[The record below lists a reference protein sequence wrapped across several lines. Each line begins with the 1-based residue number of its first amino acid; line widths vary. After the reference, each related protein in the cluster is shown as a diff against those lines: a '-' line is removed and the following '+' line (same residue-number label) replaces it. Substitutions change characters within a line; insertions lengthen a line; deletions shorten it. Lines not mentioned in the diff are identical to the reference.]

1 LGFFGGLGIKLVV
14 GRGMIGHFPLH
25 ANAKKA
31 SCFAGSY
38 HLGLSGAALD
48 PFDPEEIAAIS
59 HASTQITA
67 LVRRVDNGIGPRP
80 VQLPDGIVMVTNRCI
95 GSSETAADR
104 SGLLKMPGCAEFMHL
119 PFYLSRDRN
128 FHIAAGSH
136 PLACQTDVPSCCAN
150 SPLTFPHTMRLL
162 SWICFFLVAF
172 AIQGTLSPLHA
183 DEAKNLFKQGRQA
196 ELREDYITAYQDYR
210 QAWLAK
216 PKDMEYKEAYTRL
229 RFQAAAQY
237 VEMAKKLRDQGQLN
251 DALTDYLR
259 ALEIDPT
266 YEEAR
271 QEADRLRARINGSAP
286 QADLDQS
293 GVTSPTSQRE
303 LRELGGPLQ
312 LKPLSDVPMTIH
324 MVADTKEIY
333 KTIGKLAGINV
344 LFDPDYTSKRIP
356 IDLDRVTLADAL
368 RSVAF
373 VSQTFWRPVTSDTIF
388 VAADTRT
395 KRTELEAQAV
405 QTFYL
410 GNITQANDLNEV
422 LNAVRNLMDTTVKMQ
437 AVPSQNAIVM
447 RGTPDQLLLAQ
458 KIIDDL
464 DKAKAEVVVDIAVL
478 EVNKDLLRNIG
489 LQLPGS
495 IGVQLQSSTAATTGT
510 TSTTS
515 TTSTTTSTTSTSSG
529 LTLNDLGNLNATN
542 FGISI
547 GAATLNMLLTD
558 SDTRVLQNPQIRA
571 VDGEKANLK
580 IGSRVPIAT
589 GSFSPGAGIAAA
601 GISPLVS
608 TQFSYIDVGVQ
619 IEMTPT
625 IHYDDDVS
633 MKLHIIVSNI
643 TSYSNLG
650 GIEQPVIGNQEIQQ
664 TIRMKEGSANLLGG
678 ILQHSQSLTVGGTPG
693 LGEIPLLKYLFSS
706 QQTETV
712 NDEIVFVLIPH
723 LVRGIDLSPLN
734 LRTIDTGTGTNV
746 SLREV
751 PQTPD
756 VSSALITRTGH
767 SALTF
772 EPSTPPMG
780 AAEAAN
786 QAVSQMAQNAE
797 SAGEGPAPAGPSSPM
812 TLSFTPQQS
821 VHKVG
826 TTFQMQMDLTG
837 GHDVFSVPTQL
848 HYDPKVLELI
858 NVDTGDLLAKDG
870 QTTATVHR
878 DEGNGDVTIST
889 SRPPGVKGITGN
901 GNLCTLTFL
910 AKAPGDATIQV
921 TKAAAR
927 NSAQSILPVLAGSPA
942 IVHVQ

>member
-1 LGFFGGLGIKLVV
+1 
-14 GRGMIGHFPLH
+14 
-25 ANAKKA
+25 
-31 SCFAGSY
+31 
-38 HLGLSGAALD
+38 
-48 PFDPEEIAAIS
+48 
-59 HASTQITA
+59 
-67 LVRRVDNGIGPRP
+67 
-80 VQLPDGIVMVTNRCI
+80 
-95 GSSETAADR
+95 
-104 SGLLKMPGCAEFMHL
+104 
-119 PFYLSRDRN
+119 
-128 FHIAAGSH
+128 
-136 PLACQTDVPSCCAN
+136 
-150 SPLTFPHTMRLL
+150 
-162 SWICFFLVAF
+162 
-172 AIQGTLSPLHA
+172 
-183 DEAKNLFKQGRQA
+183 
-196 ELREDYITAYQDYR
+196 
-210 QAWLAK
+210 
-216 PKDMEYKEAYTRL
+216 
-229 RFQAAAQY
+229 
-237 VEMAKKLRDQGQLN
+237 
-251 DALTDYLR
+251 
-259 ALEIDPT
+259 
-266 YEEAR
+266 
-271 QEADRLRARINGSAP
+271 
-286 QADLDQS
+286 
-293 GVTSPTSQRE
+293 
-303 LRELGGPLQ
+303 
-312 LKPLSDVPMTIH
+312 
-324 MVADTKEIY
+324 
-333 KTIGKLAGINV
+333 
-344 LFDPDYTSKRIP
+344 
-356 IDLDRVTLADAL
+356 
-368 RSVAF
+368 
-373 VSQTFWRPVTSDTIF
+373 

-464 DKAKAEVVVDIAVL
+464 DKAKPEVVVDIAVL

-495 IGVQLQSSTAATTGT
+495 IGVQLQSSTAATTTGTTGT

-515 TTSTTTSTTSTSSG
+515 TTSTSTTSTSNG

-571 VDGEKANLK
+571 VDGEKATLK
-580 IGSRVPIAT
+580 IGSKVPIAT

-608 TQFSYIDVGVQ
+608 TQFSYIDVGVN
-619 IEMTPT
+619 IEMQPT
-625 IHYDDDVS
+625 IHYDGDVS
-633 MKLHIIVSNI
+633 MKLHIVVSNI
-643 TSYSNLG
+643 TSFSNLG
-650 GIEQPVIGNQEIQQ
+650 GIEQPVIGQQ
-664 TIRMKEGSANLLGG
+664 DLQQVIRMQEGQANLLGG
-678 ILQHSQSLTVGGTPG
+678 ILQHSESLTVGGTPG

-734 LRTIDTGTGTNV
+734 LRTIDTGTSSNV

-756 VSSALITRTGH
+756 IASAVINRTGH
-767 SALTF
+767 TPLTF
-772 EPSTPPMG
+772 EPSTPPAG

-786 QAVSQMAQNAE
+786 QAVSQMAQNMQT
-797 SAGEGPAPAGPSSPM
+797 AGENPPPAAGSSL

-826 TTFQMQMDLTG
+826 STFQMQMDLSG
-837 GHDVFSVPTQL
+837 GHDVFSVPMQL
-848 HYDPKVLELI
+848 HYNPKVLELI
-858 NVDTGDLLAKDG
+858 NVDTGNLLAKDG

-889 SRPPGVKGITGN
+889 SRPPGVKGITGD
-901 GNLCTLTFL
+901 GNLCTLTFM
-910 AKAPGDATIQV
+910 AKAPGDATVQV

-927 NSAQSILPVLAGSPA
+927 NSAQSILPVLASSPA

>member
-1 LGFFGGLGIKLVV
+1 
-14 GRGMIGHFPLH
+14 
-25 ANAKKA
+25 
-31 SCFAGSY
+31 
-38 HLGLSGAALD
+38 
-48 PFDPEEIAAIS
+48 
-59 HASTQITA
+59 
-67 LVRRVDNGIGPRP
+67 
-80 VQLPDGIVMVTNRCI
+80 
-95 GSSETAADR
+95 
-104 SGLLKMPGCAEFMHL
+104 MPGCAEFM
-119 PFYLSRDRN
+119 PFTPSRDRN
-128 FHIAAGSH
+128 FDIAASSH
-136 PLACQTDVPSCCAN
+136 PLAYLPDVSSSCAHPSLPI
-150 SPLTFPHTMRLL
+150 SRFVRLFGWL
-162 SWICFFLVAF
+162 CLIVVAF
-172 AIQGTLSPLHA
+172 AIQGTFSPLHA
-183 DEAKNLFKQGRQA
+183 DAAKKYFKQGKQA
-196 ELREDYITAYQDYR
+196 EIREDYITAYQDYR

-237 VEMAKKLRDQGQLN
+237 VELGKKLRDQGQLN
-251 DALTDYLR
+251 DALTDFLR
-259 ALEIDPT
+259 ALEVDPT
-266 YEEAR
+266 YEQAR
-271 QEADRLRARINGSAP
+271 QEADRTRAKINGSSAP
-286 QADLDQS
+286 AESDHS
-293 GVTSPTSQRE
+293 SVNSAANQRE
-303 LRELGGPLQ
+303 LQDLGGPLQ
-312 LKPLSDVPMTIH
+312 LKPLSDEPLTIH

-464 DKAKAEVVVDIAVL
+464 DKAKPEVVVDIAVL

-495 IGVQLQSSTAATTGT
+495 IGVQLQSSTAATTTGT
-510 TSTTS
+510 
-515 TTSTTTSTTSTSSG
+515 TTSTTTSTTGTTSTGST

-571 VDGEKANLK
+571 VDGEKATLK
-580 IGSRVPIAT
+580 IGSKVPIAT

-608 TQFSYIDVGVQ
+608 TQFSYIDVGVN
-619 IEMTPT
+619 IEMQPT
-625 IHYDDDVS
+625 IHYDGDVS
-633 MKLHIIVSNI
+633 MKLHIVVSNI

-650 GIEQPVIGNQEIQQ
+650 GISQPVIGQQ
-664 TIRMKEGSANLLGG
+664 DLQQVIRMREGQANLLGG
-678 ILQHSQSLTVGGTPG
+678 ILQHSESLTIGGTPG
-693 LGEIPLLKYLFSS
+693 LGEIPLIKYLFSS

-751 PQTPD
+751 PQASD
-756 VSSALITRTGH
+756 VSSAVISRTGH

-772 EPSTPPMG
+772 EPSTPPAG

-786 QAVSQMAQNAE
+786 QAVSQMAQNMQTAAE
-797 SAGEGPAPAGPSSPM
+797 SPAPAVAGSPM
-812 TLSFTPQQS
+812 SLSFAPQQS

-826 TTFQMQMDLTG
+826 STFQMQLDLSG
-837 GHDVFSVPTQL
+837 GHDVFSVPMQL
-848 HYDPKVLELI
+848 HYDPKVLELV
-858 NVDTGDLLAKDG
+858 NVDTGNLLAKDG

-901 GNLCTLTFL
+901 GNLVTLTFL
-910 AKAPGDATIQV
+910 AKAPGDATVQV

-927 NSAQSILPVLAGSPA
+927 NSAQTILPVLAGSPA

>member
-1 LGFFGGLGIKLVV
+1 
-14 GRGMIGHFPLH
+14 
-25 ANAKKA
+25 
-31 SCFAGSY
+31 
-38 HLGLSGAALD
+38 
-48 PFDPEEIAAIS
+48 
-59 HASTQITA
+59 
-67 LVRRVDNGIGPRP
+67 
-80 VQLPDGIVMVTNRCI
+80 
-95 GSSETAADR
+95 
-104 SGLLKMPGCAEFMHL
+104 MPL
-119 PFYLSRDRN
+119 PFYPSRDRN
-128 FHIAAGSH
+128 LDIAASSN
-136 PLACQTDVPSCCAN
+136 PLACPPDPSSSCA
-150 SPLTFPHTMRLL
+150 SSRRSLCRYVRLFG
-162 SWICFFLVAF
+162 WIGFFLMAF

-183 DEAKNLFKQGRQA
+183 NAAKKLFKQGKQA
-196 ELREDYITAYQDYR
+196 EIREDYITAYEDYR

-216 PKDMEYKEAYTRL
+216 PKDMEYKESYTRL

-237 VEMAKKLRDQGQLN
+237 VGLGKKLRDQGRLN
-251 DALTDYLR
+251 DALTDFLR
-259 ALEIDPT
+259 ALAIDPT

-271 QEADRLRARINGSAP
+271 QEADLLRAQINGSSALHAP
-286 QADLDQS
+286 SDHS
-293 GVTSPTSQRE
+293 GVTSATSQRE
-303 LRELGGPLQ
+303 LQDLGGPLH
-312 LKPLSDVPMTIH
+312 LKPLSDEPLTIH

-464 DKAKAEVVVDIAVL
+464 DKAKPEVVVDIAVL

-495 IGVQLQSSTAATTGT
+495 IGVQLQSSAAATTATTATTTPGLTGTTGT
-510 TSTTS
+510 TPPNLS
-515 TTSTTTSTTSTSSG
+515 
-529 LTLNDLGNLNATN
+529 LNDLGNLNATN

-547 GAATLNMLLTD
+547 GTATLNMLLTD

-571 VDGEKANLK
+571 VDGQKATLK
-580 IGSRVPIAT
+580 IGSKVPIAT

-608 TQFSYIDVGVQ
+608 TQFSYVDVGVTIDMQ
-619 IEMTPT
+619 PT
-625 IHYDDDVS
+625 IHYDGDVS
-633 MKLHIIVSNI
+633 MKLHIVVSNI

-650 GIEQPVIGNQEIQQ
+650 GIEQPVIGQQ
-664 TIRMKEGSANLLGG
+664 DLQQVIRMREGQANLLGG
-678 ILQHSQSLTVGGTPG
+678 ILQHSESLTVGGTPG

-751 PQTPD
+751 PQQSQD
-756 VSSALITRTGH
+756 VSSAVITRTGH
-767 SALTF
+767 TPLTF
-772 EPSTPPMG
+772 EPSTPPAG

-786 QAVSQMAQNAE
+786 QAVTQMAQMAQNAGANPPPAAAG
-797 SAGEGPAPAGPSSPM
+797 SAM
-812 TLSFTPQQS
+812 TLSFAPQQS

-826 TTFQMQMDLTG
+826 STFQMQMDLTG
-837 GHDVFSVPTQL
+837 GHDLFSVPMQL

-858 NVDTGDLLAKDG
+858 NVDTGTLLAKDG

-889 SRPPGVKGITGN
+889 SRPPGVKGITGD
-901 GNLCTLTFL
+901 GSLCTLTFL
-910 AKAPGDATIQV
+910 AKAPGDATVQV

>member
-1 LGFFGGLGIKLVV
+1 
-14 GRGMIGHFPLH
+14 M
-25 ANAKKA
+25 
-31 SCFAGSY
+31 
-38 HLGLSGAALD
+38 
-48 PFDPEEIAAIS
+48 
-59 HASTQITA
+59 
-67 LVRRVDNGIGPRP
+67 
-80 VQLPDGIVMVTNRCI
+80 
-95 GSSETAADR
+95 
-104 SGLLKMPGCAEFMHL
+104 
-119 PFYLSRDRN
+119 
-128 FHIAAGSH
+128 
-136 PLACQTDVPSCCAN
+136 
-150 SPLTFPHTMRLL
+150 
-162 SWICFFLVAF
+162 
-172 AIQGTLSPLHA
+172 LSPLHA
-183 DEAKNLFKQGRQA
+183 DAAKNYFKQGKQA
-196 ELREDYITAYQDYR
+196 EIREDYITAYQDYR

-216 PKDMEYKEAYTRL
+216 PKDMAYKEAYERL

-237 VEMAKKLRDQGQLN
+237 VEMGKKLRDQGHLN
-251 DALTDYLR
+251 DALTDFLR

-266 YEEAR
+266 YEAAQ
-271 QEADRLRARINGSAP
+271 QEAQRMRARINGSSAP
-286 QADLDQS
+286 EAESDHS
-293 GVTSPTSQRE
+293 SVNSPTSQRE
-303 LRELGGPLQ
+303 MQDLGGPLQ
-312 LKPLSDVPMTIH
+312 LKPLSDEPMTLH
-324 MVADTKEIY
+324 MVNDTKEIY

-464 DKAKAEVVVDIAVL
+464 DKAKPEVVVDIAVL

-495 IGVQLQSSTAATTGT
+495 IGIQLQSSTASTTGTTAT

-515 TTSTTTSTTSTSSG
+515 TTGTTSTSSG

-571 VDGEKANLK
+571 VDGEKATLK
-580 IGSRVPIAT
+580 IGSKVPIAT

-608 TQFSYIDVGVQ
+608 TQFSYIDVGVNL
-619 IEMTPT
+619 EMQPT
-625 IHYDDDVS
+625 IHYDGDVS
-633 MKLHIIVSNI
+633 MKLHIVVSNI
-643 TSYSNLG
+643 TSFSNLG
-650 GIEQPVIGNQEIQQ
+650 GIEQPVIGQQ
-664 TIRMKEGSANLLGG
+664 DLQQVIRMKEGQANLLGG
-678 ILQHSQSLTVGGTPG
+678 ILQHSESKTVGGTPG
-693 LGEIPLLKYLFSS
+693 LGEIPLLKYMFSS

-746 SLREV
+746 SLREL
-751 PQTPD
+751 PSSHD
-756 VSSALITRTGH
+756 VSSAVISRTGH
-767 SALTF
+767 NPLTF
-772 EPSTPPMG
+772 EPSTPPAG

-786 QAVSQMAQNAE
+786 QAVTQMAQNMQN
-797 SAGEGPAPAGPSSPM
+797 AGENPPPAAANSPM
-812 TLSFTPQQS
+812 TLSFAPQQS

-826 TTFQMQMDLTG
+826 STFQMQMDLTG
-837 GHDVFSVPTQL
+837 GHDVFSVPMQL

-910 AKAPGDATIQV
+910 AKAPGDATVQV

-927 NSAQSILPVLAGSPA
+927 NSAQSILPVLASSPA

>member
-1 LGFFGGLGIKLVV
+1 
-14 GRGMIGHFPLH
+14 
-25 ANAKKA
+25 
-31 SCFAGSY
+31 
-38 HLGLSGAALD
+38 
-48 PFDPEEIAAIS
+48 
-59 HASTQITA
+59 
-67 LVRRVDNGIGPRP
+67 
-80 VQLPDGIVMVTNRCI
+80 MVTNRCI
-95 GSSETAADR
+95 GSSETVADR
-104 SGLLKMPGCAEFMHL
+104 LGLFKMPGCAEFMPL

-128 FHIAAGSH
+128 SDIAPSSH
-136 PLACQTDVPSCCAN
+136 LLACPPDVSSSCAHPRP
-150 SPLTFPHTMRLL
+150 PLSRHVRLFG
-162 SWICFFLVAF
+162 WICFFLAAF

-183 DEAKNLFKQGRQA
+183 DAAKNFFKQGKQA
-196 ELREDYITAYQDYR
+196 EIREDYITAYQDYR

-229 RFQAAAQY
+229 RFQAASQY
-237 VEMAKKLRDQGQLN
+237 VGMANKLRDQGQLN

-271 QEADRLRARINGSAP
+271 QEADRIRARMNGSSAP
-286 QADLDQS
+286 EADSDHS
-293 GVTSPTSQRE
+293 GATSAASQRE
-303 LRELGGPLQ
+303 LRDLAGPLQ
-312 LKPLSDVPMTIH
+312 LKPLSDEPLTIH

-464 DKAKAEVVVDIAVL
+464 DKAKPEVVVDIAVL

-495 IGVQLQSSTAATTGT
+495 IGIQLQSSTASTTGT
-510 TSTTS
+510 TGTTS

-571 VDGEKANLK
+571 VDGEKATLK
-580 IGSRVPIAT
+580 IGSKVPIAT

-608 TQFSYIDVGVQ
+608 TQFSYIDVGVN
-619 IEMTPT
+619 IEMQPT
-625 IHYDDDVS
+625 IHYDGDVS
-633 MKLHIIVSNI
+633 MKLHIVVSNI

-650 GIEQPVIGNQEIQQ
+650 GIEQPVIGQQ
-664 TIRMKEGSANLLGG
+664 DLLQVIRMKEGQANLLGG
-678 ILQHSQSLTVGGTPG
+678 ILQHSESKTVGGTPG
-693 LGEIPLLKYLFSS
+693 LGEIPLLKYMFSS

-751 PQTPD
+751 PQAPD
-756 VSSALITRTGH
+756 VSSAVITRTGH

-772 EPSTPPMG
+772 EPSTPPAG

-786 QAVSQMAQNAE
+786 QAVSQMAQNMQN
-797 SAGEGPAPAGPSSPM
+797 AGENPPPAAAGAPM
-812 TLSFTPQQS
+812 TLSFAPQQS
-821 VHKVG
+821 VQKVG
-826 TTFQMQMDLTG
+826 STFQMQMDLSG
-837 GHDVFSVPTQL
+837 GHDVFSVPMQL

-901 GNLCTLTFL
+901 GNLCTLTFM
-910 AKAPGDATIQV
+910 AKAPGDATVQV

-942 IVHVQ
+942 VVHVQ

>member
-1 LGFFGGLGIKLVV
+1 MFAIAFAAQGAFSPLG
-14 GRGMIGHFPLH
+14 
-25 ANAKKA
+25 AESAKKYFKEGKRA
-31 SCFAGSY
+31 
-38 HLGLSGAALD
+38 
-48 PFDPEEIAAIS
+48 EI
-59 HASTQITA
+59 
-67 LVRRVDNGIGPRP
+67 
-80 VQLPDGIVMVTNRCI
+80 
-95 GSSETAADR
+95 
-104 SGLLKMPGCAEFMHL
+104 
-119 PFYLSRDRN
+119 
-128 FHIAAGSH
+128 
-136 PLACQTDVPSCCAN
+136 
-150 SPLTFPHTMRLL
+150 
-162 SWICFFLVAF
+162 
-172 AIQGTLSPLHA
+172 
-183 DEAKNLFKQGRQA
+183 
-196 ELREDYITAYQDYR
+196 REDYIAAYQDYR

-216 PKDMEYKEAYTRL
+216 PKDMEYKESYERL

-237 VEMAKKLRDQGQLN
+237 VEMGKKLRDQGQLN
-251 DALTDYLR
+251 DALTDFLR
-259 ALEIDPT
+259 ALEVDPT
-266 YEEAR
+266 YEAAQ
-271 QEADRLRARINGSAP
+271 QEAQRTRVLINGSNAP
-286 QADLDQS
+286 QAESDHS
-293 GVTSPTSQRE
+293 GVTSARNQRQ
-303 LRELGGPLQ
+303 LQDLGGPLQ
-312 LKPLSDVPMTIH
+312 LKPLSDAPITIH
-324 MVADTKEIY
+324 MVEDTKVIY

-356 IDLDRVTLADAL
+356 IDLDRVSLADAL

-373 VSQTFWRPVTSDTIF
+373 VSQTFWRPVTPDTIF

-464 DKAKAEVVVDIAVL
+464 DKAKPEVVVDIAVL

-495 IGVQLQSSTAATTGT
+495 IGVQLQSSTANSTTTGT
-510 TSTTS
+510 TSTIGVTG
-515 TTSTTTSTTSTSSG
+515 TTSTGAG
-529 LTLNDLGNLNATN
+529 LELNDLGNLNATN

-547 GAATLNMLLTD
+547 GTATLNMLLTD

-571 VDGEKANLK
+571 VDGEKATLK
-580 IGSRVPIAT
+580 IGSKVPIAT

-608 TQFSYIDVGVQ
+608 TQFSYIDVGVTIDMQ
-619 IEMTPT
+619 PT
-625 IHYDDDVS
+625 IHYDGDVS
-633 MKLHIIVSNI
+633 MKLHIVVSNI

-650 GIEQPVIGNQEIQQ
+650 GIEQPVIGQQ
-664 TIRMKEGSANLLGG
+664 DLQQVIRMREGQANLLGG
-678 ILQHSQSLTVGGTPG
+678 ILQHSESLTVGGTPG

-734 LRTIDTGTGTNV
+734 LRTIDTGTGANV

-751 PQTPD
+751 PKPQD
-756 VSSALITRTGH
+756 VSSAVITRTGQPP
-767 SALTF
+767 LTF
-772 EPSTPPMG
+772 EPSTPPVG
-780 AAEAAN
+780 AAEAAS
-786 QAVSQMAQNAE
+786 QVATQMAQSAQNAG
-797 SAGEGPAPAGPSSPM
+797 ATPAPAGGGPPLA
-812 TLSFTPQQS
+812 LSFLPQQS

-826 TTFQMQMDLTG
+826 STFQMQMDLTG
-837 GHDVFSVPTQL
+837 GHDVFSVPMQL

-910 AKAPGDATIQV
+910 AKAPGDATVQV

-927 NSAQSILPVLAGSPA
+927 NSAQSILPVLAGPPA
-942 IVHVQ
+942 VVQVQ

>member
-1 LGFFGGLGIKLVV
+1 
-14 GRGMIGHFPLH
+14 M
-25 ANAKKA
+25 
-31 SCFAGSY
+31 
-38 HLGLSGAALD
+38 
-48 PFDPEEIAAIS
+48 PF
-59 HASTQITA
+59 
-67 LVRRVDNGIGPRP
+67 
-80 VQLPDGIVMVTNRCI
+80 
-95 GSSETAADR
+95 
-104 SGLLKMPGCAEFMHL
+104 
-119 PFYLSRDRN
+119 PFYLYRDRN
-128 FHIAAGSH
+128 LDIAASSH
-136 PLACQTDVPSCCAN
+136 PLACPPDVSSSCAH
-150 SPLTFPHTMRLL
+150 SRQPLSRYVRLF
-162 SWICFFLVAF
+162 SWICFFVVAF

-183 DEAKNLFKQGRQA
+183 DAAKKYFKQGKQA
-196 ELREDYITAYQDYR
+196 EIREDYITAYQDYR

-237 VEMAKKLRDQGQLN
+237 VGLGKKLRDQGRLN
-251 DALTDYLR
+251 DALTDFLR

-266 YEEAR
+266 YESAQ
-271 QEADRLRARINGSAP
+271 QEAQRTRTQINGSSSP
-286 QADLDQS
+286 QAGSDHS
-293 GVTSPTSQRE
+293 GVTSATSQRE
-303 LRELGGPLQ
+303 LQALGGPLH
-312 LKPLSDVPMTIH
+312 LKPLSDEPLTIH

-464 DKAKAEVVVDIAVL
+464 DKAKPEVVVDIAVL

-495 IGVQLQSSTAATTGT
+495 IGVQLQSSTAATTAATTTPTTGLPGTSGT
-510 TSTTS
+510 TPS
-515 TTSTTTSTTSTSSG
+515 
-529 LTLNDLGNLNATN
+529 LTVNDLGNLNATN

-571 VDGEKANLK
+571 VDGEKATLK
-580 IGSRVPIAT
+580 IGSKVPIAT

-608 TQFSYIDVGVQ
+608 TQFSYIDVGVTIDMQ
-619 IEMTPT
+619 PT
-625 IHYDDDVS
+625 IHYDGDVS
-633 MKLHIIVSNI
+633 MKLHIVVSNI

-650 GIEQPVIGNQEIQQ
+650 GIEQPVIGQQ
-664 TIRMKEGSANLLGG
+664 DLQQVIRMREGQANLLGG
-678 ILQHSQSLTVGGTPG
+678 ILQHSESLTIGGTPG
-693 LGEIPLLKYLFSS
+693 LGEIPLIKYLFSS

-751 PQTPD
+751 PSSPD
-756 VSSALITRTGH
+756 VSSAVISRTGH

-772 EPSTPPMG
+772 EPSTPPAG
-780 AAEAAN
+780 VAQAAN
-786 QAVSQMAQNAE
+786 QAVTQMAQNMQN
-797 SAGEGPAPAGPSSPM
+797 AGEAPPPAAAGSPM
-812 TLSFTPQQS
+812 TLSFAPQQS
-821 VHKVG
+821 VQKVG
-826 TTFQMQMDLTG
+826 STFQMQMNLTG
-837 GHDVFSVPTQL
+837 GHDLFSVPMQL
-848 HYDPKVLELI
+848 HYDPKVLDLI
-858 NVDTGDLLAKDG
+858 NVDTGTLLAKDG

-889 SRPPGVKGITGN
+889 SRPPGVKGITGD
-901 GNLCTLTFL
+901 GNLCTLTFM
-910 AKAPGDATIQV
+910 AKAPGDATVQV

>member
-1 LGFFGGLGIKLVV
+1 
-14 GRGMIGHFPLH
+14 M
-25 ANAKKA
+25 
-31 SCFAGSY
+31 
-38 HLGLSGAALD
+38 
-48 PFDPEEIAAIS
+48 
-59 HASTQITA
+59 
-67 LVRRVDNGIGPRP
+67 
-80 VQLPDGIVMVTNRCI
+80 
-95 GSSETAADR
+95 
-104 SGLLKMPGCAEFMHL
+104 
-119 PFYLSRDRN
+119 
-128 FHIAAGSH
+128 
-136 PLACQTDVPSCCAN
+136 
-150 SPLTFPHTMRLL
+150 
-162 SWICFFLVAF
+162 VAF
-172 AIQGTLSPLHA
+172 AIQGALSPLHA
-183 DEAKNLFKQGRQA
+183 DAAKKLFKQGKDA
-196 ELREDYITAYQDYR
+196 EIREDYITAYQDYR

-237 VEMAKKLRDQGQLN
+237 VDMANKLRDQGQLN

-271 QEADRLRARINGSAP
+271 QQADRIRARINGSGAP
-286 QADLDQS
+286 QTESDLT
-293 GVTSPTSQRE
+293 GVTSPKAERDLQD
-303 LRELGGPLQ
+303 LGGPLQ
-312 LKPLSDVPMTIH
+312 LKPLSDALITLH
-324 MVADTKEIY
+324 MVEDTKTIY

-356 IDLDRVTLADAL
+356 IDLDRVSLADAL

-464 DKAKAEVVVDIAVL
+464 DKAKPEVVVDIAVL

-495 IGVQLQSSTAATTGT
+495 IGVQLQSSTASTTTGT
-510 TSTTS
+510 TGTTS
-515 TTSTTTSTTSTSSG
+515 TTSTTTSTTSSSSG
-529 LTLNDLGNLNATN
+529 LTLNDLGNINATN

-571 VDGEKANLK
+571 VDGEKATLK
-580 IGSRVPIAT
+580 IGSKVPIAT

-608 TQFSYIDVGVQ
+608 TQFSYVQVGVE
-619 IEMTPT
+619 IEMQPT
-625 IHYDDDVS
+625 IHYDGDVS
-633 MKLHIIVSNI
+633 MKLHIQVSNI

-650 GIEQPVIGNQEIQQ
+650 GIEQPVIGNQELEQN
-664 TIRMKEGSANLLGG
+664 IRMREGQANLLGG

-734 LRTIDTGTGTNV
+734 LRTIDTGTGSNV
-746 SLREV
+746 SLREI
-751 PQTPD
+751 PQPAD

-767 SALTF
+767 SALAF
-772 EPSTPPMG
+772 EPSTPPAG

-786 QAVSQMAQNAE
+786 QAVTQMAQNME
-797 SAGEGPAPAGPSSPM
+797 NAGENPAPAASSAPM
-812 TLSFTPQQS
+812 ALSFAPQQS

-826 TTFQMQMDLTG
+826 STFQMQMDLSG
-837 GHDVFSVPTQL
+837 GHDVFSVPMQL

-889 SRPPGVKGITGN
+889 SRPPGVKGITGS
-901 GNLCTLTFL
+901 GNLVTLTFM
-910 AKAPGDATIQV
+910 AKAPGDATVQV

-942 IVHVQ
+942 VVHVQ

>member
-1 LGFFGGLGIKLVV
+1 
-14 GRGMIGHFPLH
+14 M
-25 ANAKKA
+25 
-31 SCFAGSY
+31 
-38 HLGLSGAALD
+38 
-48 PFDPEEIAAIS
+48 PFS
-59 HASTQITA
+59 
-67 LVRRVDNGIGPRP
+67 
-80 VQLPDGIVMVTNRCI
+80 
-95 GSSETAADR
+95 
-104 SGLLKMPGCAEFMHL
+104 
-119 PFYLSRDRN
+119 FYLYRDRN
-128 FHIAAGSH
+128 LDIAASSH
-136 PLACQTDVPSCCAN
+136 SLAGPTDVPSFCAQ
-150 SPLTFPHTMRLL
+150 PRLHFSRCVRL
-162 SWICFFLVAF
+162 FGWFGLFVVAF
-172 AIQGTLSPLHA
+172 AILGSPSPLHA
-183 DEAKNLFKQGRQA
+183 DAAKKLFKQGKQA
-196 ELREDYITAYQDYR
+196 EIREDYITAYQDYR

-216 PKDMEYKEAYTRL
+216 PKDLYYKEAYERL

-237 VEMAKKLRDQGQLN
+237 VEMAKKLRDQGRLN
-251 DALTDYLR
+251 DALTDLLR

-271 QEADRLRARINGSAP
+271 QEIDRLRARINGSSAP
-286 QADLDQS
+286 RARSDESD
-293 GVTSPTSQRE
+293 VTSPRAQRQ
-303 LRELGGPLQ
+303 LQDLGGPLQ
-312 LKPLSDVPMTIH
+312 LKPLSDEPLTIH

-464 DKAKAEVVVDIAVL
+464 DKAKPEVVVDMAVL
-478 EVNKDLLRNIG
+478 EVDQDLLRNIG

-495 IGVQLQSSTAATTGT
+495 IGVQLQSSTASTTGT

-515 TTSTTTSTTSTSSG
+515 TTDTTSSTTSTSSG

-547 GAATLNMLLTD
+547 GAATLNMLLTNSD
-558 SDTRVLQNPQIRA
+558 SRVLQNPQIRA
-571 VDGEKANLK
+571 VDGEKATLK
-580 IGSRVPIAT
+580 IGSKVPIAT

-608 TQFSYIDVGVQ
+608 TQFSYQDVGVN
-619 IEMTPT
+619 IEMQPT
-625 IHYDDDVS
+625 IHYDGDIS
-633 MKLHIIVSNI
+633 MKLHITVSSIAN
-643 TSYSNLG
+643 YVNLG
-650 GIEQPVIGNQEIQQ
+650 GISQPVIANQELQQ
-664 TIRMKEGSANLLGG
+664 NIRMKEGQANLLGG
-678 ILQHSQSLTVGGTPG
+678 ILQHSKALTIAGTPG

-706 QQTETV
+706 QQTETK
-712 NDEIVFVLIPH
+712 NTEIVFVLIPH
-723 LVRGIDLSPLN
+723 LVRGIDLTPLN

-751 PQTPD
+751 PQQPQD
-756 VSSALITRTGH
+756 ISSAVISRAGH
-767 SALTF
+767 GALTF
-772 EPSTPPMG
+772 EPSTPPAG
-780 AAEAAN
+780 AAEVAN
-786 QAVSQMAQNAE
+786 QAVSQMAQNMQN
-797 SAGEGPAPAGPSSPM
+797 AGENPPAAAAGSPM
-812 TLSFTPQQS
+812 TLSFAPQQS

-826 TTFQMQMDLTG
+826 STFQMQMDLSG
-837 GHDVFSVPTQL
+837 GRDVFSVPMQL
-848 HYDPKVLELI
+848 HFDPKVLQLI

-901 GNLCTLTFL
+901 GNLVTLTFM
-910 AKAPGDATIQV
+910 AKAAGDATVQV

>member
-1 LGFFGGLGIKLVV
+1 
-14 GRGMIGHFPLH
+14 
-25 ANAKKA
+25 
-31 SCFAGSY
+31 
-38 HLGLSGAALD
+38 
-48 PFDPEEIAAIS
+48 
-59 HASTQITA
+59 
-67 LVRRVDNGIGPRP
+67 
-80 VQLPDGIVMVTNRCI
+80 
-95 GSSETAADR
+95 
-104 SGLLKMPGCAEFMHL
+104 MPGCAEFMHL
-119 PFYLSRDRN
+119 PFYFSRDRN
-128 FHIAAGSH
+128 FDIAPSSH
-136 PLACQTDVPSCCAN
+136 PLACPTDISSSCAN
-150 SPLTFPHTMRLL
+150 PRPPLSRYIRLVGWVCL
-162 SWICFFLVAF
+162 FVVAF

-183 DEAKNLFKQGRQA
+183 DSAKKLFKEGKQA
-196 ELREDYITAYQDYR
+196 EIREDYITAYQDYR

-216 PKDMEYKEAYTRL
+216 PKDMEYKESYSRL

-237 VEMAKKLRDQGQLN
+237 VEMGKKLADQGQLN
-251 DALTDYLR
+251 DALTDFLR

-266 YEEAR
+266 YEEAQQQAQR
-271 QEADRLRARINGSAP
+271 MRTRINGSTAP
-286 QADLDQS
+286 QAESDHS
-293 GVTSPTSQRE
+293 GTTSATSQRE
-303 LRELGGPLQ
+303 LQDLGGPLQ
-312 LKPLSDVPMTIH
+312 LKPLSDEPLTIH

-344 LFDPDYTSKRIP
+344 LFDPDYTSKRVP
-356 IDLDRVTLADAL
+356 IDLDRVSLADAL

-464 DKAKAEVVVDIAVL
+464 DKAKPEVVVDIAVL

-495 IGVQLQSSTAATTGT
+495 IGVQLQSSTANTTTGT

-529 LTLNDLGNLNATN
+529 LELNDLGNINATN

-558 SDTRVLQNPQIRA
+558 SDTRVLQNPQVRA
-571 VDGEKANLK
+571 VDGEKATLK
-580 IGSRVPIAT
+580 IGSKVPIAT

-608 TQFSYIDVGVQ
+608 TQFSYVDVGVTIDMQ
-619 IEMTPT
+619 PT
-625 IHYDDDVS
+625 IHYDGDVS
-633 MKLHIIVSNI
+633 MKLHIVVSNI
-643 TSYSNLG
+643 TSFDNLG
-650 GIEQPVIGNQEIQQ
+650 GIEQPVIGQQ
-664 TIRMKEGSANLLGG
+664 DLQQVIRMREGQANLLGG
-678 ILQHSQSLTVGGTPG
+678 ILQHSESLTVGGTPG

-723 LVRGIDLSPLN
+723 LVRSIDLSPLN
-734 LRTIDTGTGTNV
+734 LRTIDTGTSSNV
-746 SLREV
+746 SLREL

-756 VSSALITRTGH
+756 VSSAVISRTNH
-767 SALTF
+767 SSLSF
-772 EPSTPPMG
+772 EPSTPPAG

-786 QAVSQMAQNAE
+786 QAVTQMAQNMQT
-797 SAGEGPAPAGPSSPM
+797 AGVNPPPAAAAGSPM
-812 TLSFTPQQS
+812 TLSFAPQQS
-821 VHKVG
+821 IHKVG
-826 TTFQMQMDLTG
+826 STFQMQMDLTG
-837 GHDVFSVPTQL
+837 GNDVFSVPMQL
-848 HYDPKVLELI
+848 HYDPKLLELI
-858 NVDTGDLLAKDG
+858 NVDTGPLLAKDG

-878 DEGNGDVTIST
+878 DEGNGDVTVST
-889 SRPPGVKGITGN
+889 SRPPGVKGISGD

-910 AKAPGDATIQV
+910 AKAPGDATVQV

-942 IVHVQ
+942 VVHVQ

>member
-1 LGFFGGLGIKLVV
+1 
-14 GRGMIGHFPLH
+14 M
-25 ANAKKA
+25 
-31 SCFAGSY
+31 
-38 HLGLSGAALD
+38 
-48 PFDPEEIAAIS
+48 PF
-59 HASTQITA
+59 
-67 LVRRVDNGIGPRP
+67 
-80 VQLPDGIVMVTNRCI
+80 
-95 GSSETAADR
+95 
-104 SGLLKMPGCAEFMHL
+104 
-119 PFYLSRDRN
+119 PFYFSRDRN
-128 FHIAAGSH
+128 FNIAASSH
-136 PLACQTDVPSCCAN
+136 PLACPANAPSSCAQ
-150 SPLTFPHTMRLL
+150 SRLPLSRSVRLFG
-162 SWICFFLVAF
+162 WIGFCVLAF
-172 AIQGTLSPLHA
+172 AIQGALSPLHA
-183 DEAKNLFKQGRQA
+183 DAAKKLFKQGKQA
-196 ELREDYITAYQDYR
+196 EIREDYITAYQDYR

-216 PKDMEYKEAYTRL
+216 PKDMEYKESYTRL

-237 VEMAKKLRDQGQLN
+237 VDLGKKLRDQGQLN
-251 DALTDYLR
+251 DALTDFLR

-271 QEADRLRARINGSAP
+271 QEADRLRAQINGSSATP
-286 QADLDQS
+286 AVSDHS
-293 GVTSPTSQRE
+293 SVTSATSQRQ
-303 LRELGGPLQ
+303 LRDLGGPLQ
-312 LKPLSDVPMTIH
+312 LKPLSDEPLTIH

-344 LFDPDYTSKRIP
+344 LFDPDYTSKRVP

-464 DKAKAEVVVDIAVL
+464 DKAKPEVVVDIAVL

-510 TSTTS
+510 TGTTGITTS
-515 TTSTTTSTTSTSSG
+515 TTGATATTGS

-547 GAATLNMLLTD
+547 GTATLNMLLTD

-571 VDGEKANLK
+571 VDGEKATLK
-580 IGSRVPIAT
+580 IGSKVPIAT

-608 TQFSYIDVGVQ
+608 TQFSYIDVGVN

-633 MKLHIIVSNI
+633 MKLHIVVSNI

-650 GIEQPVIGNQEIQQ
+650 GISQPVIGQQ
-664 TIRMKEGSANLLGG
+664 DLQQVIRMREGQANLLGG
-678 ILQHSQSLTVGGTPG
+678 ILQHSQSLTIGGTPG

-751 PQTPD
+751 PSSPD
-756 VSSALITRTGH
+756 VSSAVISRTGH

-772 EPSTPPMG
+772 EPSTPPGG
-780 AAEAAN
+780 AAQAAN
-786 QAVSQMAQNAE
+786 QAVTQMAQNMQQ
-797 SAGEGPAPAGPSSPM
+797 AGENPMPSASGGPMA
-812 TLSFTPQQS
+812 LSFSPQQS

-826 TTFQMQMDLTG
+826 STFQMQMNLSG
-837 GHDVFSVPTQL
+837 GHDVFSVPMQL

-889 SRPPGVKGITGN
+889 SRPPGVKGITGD

-910 AKAPGDATIQV
+910 AKAPGDATVQV

>member
-1 LGFFGGLGIKLVV
+1 MVTTRCI
-14 GRGMIGHFPLH
+14 
-25 ANAKKA
+25 A
-31 SCFAGSY
+31 SSETVAAR
-38 HLGLSGAALD
+38 LGLS
-48 PFDPEEIAAIS
+48 E
-59 HASTQITA
+59 
-67 LVRRVDNGIGPRP
+67 V
-80 VQLPDGIVMVTNRCI
+80 
-95 GSSETAADR
+95 
-104 SGLLKMPGCAEFMHL
+104 PGCAEFMPLSLH
-119 PFYLSRDRN
+119 LSRDR
-128 FHIAAGSH
+128 HPSIAASPHPGARLPQFSPQRRFRSH
-136 PLACQTDVPSCCAN
+136 LFAW
-150 SPLTFPHTMRLL
+150 F
-162 SWICFFLVAF
+162 CFFVVAF
-172 AIQGTLSPLHA
+172 AVQGALSPLRA
-183 DEAKNLFKQGRQA
+183 ESAKDYFKAGKRA
-196 ELREDYITAYQDYR
+196 EIREDYIAAYQNYR

-216 PKDMEYKEAYTRL
+216 PKDMAYKESYERL
-229 RFQAAAQY
+229 RFEAAAQY
-237 VEMAKKLRDQGQLN
+237 VEMGKKLRDQGQIN
-251 DALTDYLR
+251 DALTDFLR

-266 YEEAR
+266 YEAAQ
-271 QEADRLRARINGSAP
+271 QEAQRMRARINASSPP
-286 QADLDQS
+286 QAESDQS
-293 GVTSPTSQRE
+293 SVTSARDQRE
-303 LRELGGPLQ
+303 LQDLGGPLQ
-312 LKPLSDVPMTIH
+312 LKPLSDEPITIH

-368 RSVAF
+368 RSIAF
-373 VSQTFWRPVTSDTIF
+373 VSQTFWRPVTPDTIF

-464 DKAKAEVVVDIAVL
+464 DKAKPEVVVDIAVL
-478 EVNKDLLRNIG
+478 EVSKDLVHDIG
-489 LQLPGS
+489 LELPNTV
-495 IGVQLQSSTAATTGT
+495 GVQLQSSTASTTGTTGT

-515 TTSTTTSTTSTSSG
+515 TTTTSTTSTSSG

-571 VDGEKANLK
+571 VDGEKATLK
-580 IGSRVPIAT
+580 IGSKVPIAT

-608 TQFSYIDVGVQ
+608 TQFSYIDVGVN
-619 IEMTPT
+619 IEMQPT
-625 IHYDDDVS
+625 IHYDGDVS
-633 MKLHIIVSNI
+633 MKLHIVVSNI

-650 GIEQPVIGNQEIQQ
+650 GIEQPVIGQQ
-664 TIRMKEGSANLLGG
+664 DLQQVIRMKEGQANLLGG
-678 ILQHSQSLTVGGTPG
+678 ILQHSESKTVGGTPG
-693 LGEIPLLKYLFSS
+693 LGEIPLLKYMFSS

-712 NDEIVFVLIPH
+712 NDEIVFILIPH

-751 PQTPD
+751 PQPQD
-756 VSSALITRTGH
+756 ISSAVITRTGH
-767 SALTF
+767 TPLTF
-772 EPSTPPMG
+772 EPSTPPAG

-786 QAVSQMAQNAE
+786 QAVTQMAQNMQN
-797 SAGEGPAPAGPSSPM
+797 AGENPAPAAAGSPL
-812 TLSFTPQQS
+812 TLSFSPQQS

-826 TTFQMQMDLTG
+826 STFQMQMDLTG
-837 GHDVFSVPTQL
+837 GHDVFSVPMQL

-889 SRPPGVKGITGN
+889 SRPPGVKGINGN

-910 AKAPGDATIQV
+910 AKAPGDATVQV

-927 NSAQSILPVLAGSPA
+927 NSAQSILPVMAGSPA